1 MKKSNLF
8 MLSAAALLLGTA
20 CSQEDVI
27 PAVTPYGDGN
37 VTFTIH
43 TDGSTGSRAFGD
55 GYTALKLQYAVYEK
69 GKTTPIITVA
79 DGDANQVTFAENA
92 LSTTVSLKLVNGKNY
107 DILFWADNENA
118 PYTFDAAAQT
128 VTIDYTAMPAVNDE
142 ERDAFYVMENT
153 GVISG
158 PINKTVVLKRP
169 FAQVNL
175 GTDDLTA
182 DEVVRV
188 YGEDAANL
196 RTSVKVKAYSTLNL
210 ATKEVGGETELAFTA
225 GAIPTDE
232 TFPVENYEYLHMNYL
247 LVPQTQSSVADFNFT
262 LAVADNSSSFDF
274 AVTNVPLQA
283 NYRTNIYGSL
293 LTNPAEYTVTKDPI
307 FETPD
312 FNKEVVVA
320 KTGQEFVDALAD
332 NNVGKIQVSEN
343 IDLSTATPEQLKVTS
358 DKTIE
363 MADNASLTLPTEQHF
378 EAVSSD
384 LTIVGGRIANVDAD
398 GNPLAGSRADDPMQ
412 GKHKSLIHI
421 TDGVLTLKG
430 VEIVNDMNH
439 HWHGSQ
445 YNSAAIAYWGNCE
458 INIEDA
464 KIYSGEFALCGMV
477 RSNNTS
483 IVNLK
488 NSYFES
494 TSSNANN
501 GKNWAYCMR
510 LFGKEG
516 VLENCEVKGIQGA
529 VSTEVGTF
537 TFKGGKYYTVNS
549 TGNQDAFYALYA
561 TNGAKV
567 IIEDGDF
574 YGPVKRTDLAI
585 EGTSCVVSGDNDT
598 GLPVGSFV
606 DIKGGRFSGKAYF
619 HEPKPGRICD
629 EFNWVETSDPENPLI
644 KWTIAPKTAE

>member
-8 MLSAAALLLGTA
+8 MLSAAAMLLGTA

-27 PAVTPYGDGN
+27 PAVTPDGDGN
-37 VTFTIH
+37 VTFTIR
-43 TDGSTGSRAFGD
+43 TDGATGSRAFGD
-55 GYTALKLQYAVYEK
+55 GYTALKLQYAVYEA
-69 GKTTPIITVA
+69 GSPTPIITVA

-274 AVTNVPLQA
+274 DVTNVPLQA

-293 LTNPAEYTVTKDPI
+293 LTNPAEYIVTKDPI

-332 NNVGKIQVSEN
+332 NSVGKIQVSEN

-363 MADNASLTLPTEQHF
+363 MADNASLTLPAAQHF

-384 LTIVGGRIANVDAD
+384 LTIIGGRIANVDAD
-398 GNPLAGSRADDPMQ
+398 GNPLAISRAGEEDPMK
-412 GKHKSLIHI
+412 GVAKSLIEI
-421 TDGVLTLKG
+421 TDGNLILKG
-430 VEIVNDMNH
+430 VELVNDMNH
-439 HWHGSQ
+439 HWHGPKT
-445 YNSAAIAYWGNCE
+445 NSAAIAYWGNCE
-458 INIEDA
+458 INIEDS
-464 KIYSGEFALCGMV
+464 KIYSGEFTLCGMGRGGV
-477 RSNNTS
+477 NTS
-483 IVNLK
+483 VVNLK

-494 TSSNANN
+494 TSSNINN
-501 GKNWAYCMR
+501 GTNWAYCMR

-529 VSTEVGTF
+529 VSPEEGTF
-537 TFKGGKYYTVNS
+537 TFKGGKYYTVN
-549 TGNQDAFYALYA
+549 TPGRQDAFYALYA
-561 TNGAKV
+561 TNGAKI

-574 YGPVKRTDLAI
+574 YGPEKRTGLAI

-598 GLPVGSFV
+598 GLPVGSIV
-606 DIKGGRFSGKAYF
+606 DIQGGRFSGKAYV
-619 HEPKPGRICD
+619 GNRICD
-629 EFNWVETSDPENPLI
+629 EFDWIETSDPENPLI
-644 KWTIAPKTAE
+644 KWTVAPN